1 MATPSFLGPMIWFTG
16 VVEDIID
23 PEELGRTKVR
33 CYGYHTDDKD
43 ALPTEDLPWASP
55 IVPITSAAMA
65 SVGTS
70 ATGLQP
76 GSWVVGFFKDGQ
88 AAQDPVIF
96 GSIPSTSTVNP
107 DIKPGTE
114 KAFRTAF
121 ADPDGINPLKSGN
134 DMPGM
139 ATTAYE
145 EDRVFVTKQ
154 ELRQEGI
161 PIAIAPGLAATQ
173 STEDEERKSY
183 DIPDPAENI
192 RPVYPSNH
200 VTQYRAGHVLEV
212 DDRQDYSR
220 ISRMHKSGTYEEII
234 DNGDRILTVV
244 NDDYEV
250 TFKNKNIYVK
260 GNINL
265 TVDGN
270 IRQLCNEYY
279 LECNKKHEYIKQGS
293 FTKIGNNNVIEVG
306 QDYNINVGG
315 ESLIRVNGNQNIT
328 VLKNLK
334 TTVTGDSTDFISGNN
349 NIVTVGTLNLAAIG
363 GFSMGGAPGAG
374 LQPLT
379 ITGGPAGLRFEST
392 GPIIID
398 SDTTITEKAPLGIF
412 MN

>member
-16 VVEDIID
+16 VVEDIND
-23 PEELGRTKVR
+23 PQELGRTKVR
-33 CYGYHTDDKD
+33 CYGYHTDNKD
-43 ALPTEDLPWASP
+43 ALATEDLPWASP
-55 IVPITSAAMA
+55 IVPITSSSM
-65 SVGTS
+65 SGVGTS

-96 GSIPSTSTVNP
+96 GSIPSISTVNTAAR
-107 DIKPGTE
+107 PGSDT
-114 KAFRTAF
+114 AQRTAF
-121 ADPDGINPLKSGN
+121 ADPSGINPLKDGN
-134 DMPGM
+134 DIPGM
-139 ATTAYE
+139 ATRE
-145 EDRVFVTKQ
+145 FQEHRVFVTKQ

-161 PIAIAPGLAATQ
+161 PTAIAPGLAATQ
-173 STEDEERKSY
+173 NTTDEERKSY
-183 DIPDPAENI
+183 DIPDPIENI
-192 RPVYPSNH
+192 QPVYPFNH
-200 VTQYRAGHVLEV
+200 VTEYSSGHVLEV

-220 ISRMHKSGTYEEII
+220 ISKMHKSGTYEEII

-250 TFKNKNIYVK
+250 TFKNKNMYVK
-260 GNINL
+260 GNVNL

-293 FTKIGNNNVIEVG
+293 FTKIGNNNVIEIG

-315 ESLIRVNGNQNIT
+315 ESLIRVNGSQNIT

-334 TTVTGDSTDFISGNN
+334 TTVTGDSTDFVSGNN
-349 NIVTVGTLNLAAIG
+349 NMVTVGNMNLAAIG
-363 GFSMGGAPGAG
+363 GFSLGGAPGAG

-379 ITGGPAGLRFEST
+379 LTAGPAGMKFEST

-398 SDTTITEKAPLGIF
+398 SDTTLTEKAPLGIF